1 MKKVQISQVMSKL
14 VLPIQDC
21 KACRLQLIPFLPTP
35 KTSSWPAEEREHA
48 QLNLVAAVVYY
59 LSSGPITAT
68 RVERERDLDTRIGKA
83 VKGSKQVALALPSS

>member
-1 MKKVQISQVMSKL
+1 MAITVAKKSICQ
-14 VLPIQDC
+14 C
-21 KACRLQLIPFLPTP
+21 KIARPVGCSLSPFLPTP

-48 QLNLVAAVVYY
+48 QLNLVAAVVY

-68 RVERERDLDTRIGKA
+68 RVEWERDLDTRIGKA